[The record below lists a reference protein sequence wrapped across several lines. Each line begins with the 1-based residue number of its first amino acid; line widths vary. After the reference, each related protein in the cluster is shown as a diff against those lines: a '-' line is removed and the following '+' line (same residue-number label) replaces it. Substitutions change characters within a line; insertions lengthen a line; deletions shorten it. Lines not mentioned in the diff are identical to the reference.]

1 MRCYRPAI
9 LSVLCLAALSAA
21 EAGKTPANEH
31 AAPADATHNVTPSV
45 EPGEALSK
53 LTAGNARFVAGQRKI
68 STETGYDKIAREKTA
83 GGQHP
88 FAGILTCAD
97 SRLSPEIIFDQHLG
111 ELFVVRN
118 AGNIA
123 EPIGEGSMEY
133 GVEHLGI
140 RLILVLGH
148 TKCGAVA
155 AVGGSATPLPGN
167 LAALQNEMAGL
178 RTWVESNLAKFP
190 DEKQAIAEAVKVNA
204 RRQADAL
211 LEESP
216 VLREAARSGKI
227 KVVAGVYN
235 LATGAVELIP

>member
-1 MRCYRPAI
+1 MLNSQSLL
-9 LSVLCLAALSAA
+9 LSILCLGALSAV
-21 EAGKTPANEH
+21 EAGKPAAH
-31 AAPADATHNVTPSV
+31 DPAPAAATHSQAHSV
-45 EPGEALSK
+45 EPGEALTR
-53 LTAGNARFVAGQRKI
+53 LTAGNSRFVAGQRKV

-88 FAGILTCAD
+88 FAGVLTCAD

-148 TKCGAVA
+148 TKCGAVS
-155 AVGGSATPLPGN
+155 AVGGSAGALPGN
-167 LAALQNEMAGL
+167 LAALQNEMSGL
-178 RTWVESNLAKFP
+178 RSWVENNLSKFP
-190 DEKQAIAEAVKVNA
+190 DETLAIAEAVKVNA

-211 LEESP
+211 LDESP
-216 VLREAARSGKI
+216 VLREAAKSGKL

-235 LATGAVELIP
+235 LATGAVELLP

>member
-1 MRCYRPAI
+1 MRYCQS
-9 LSVLCLAALSAA
+9 LFLSAFGLVVLSA
-21 EAGKTPANEH
+21 EEVKPASNDH
-31 AAPADATHNVTPSV
+31 AAAAAHPAVVSV
-45 EPGEALSK
+45 EPGDALNS
-53 LTAGNARFVAGQRKI
+53 LVAGNKRFVTGQRKI
-68 STETGYDKIAREKTA
+68 STDTSYDKAAREKTA

-97 SRLSPEIIFDQHLG
+97 SRLSPEIIFDQHVG

-155 AVGGSATPLPGN
+155 AVGGSAGALPGN

-178 RTWVESNLAKFP
+178 RTWVENNLSKFP
-190 DEKQAIAEAVKVNA
+190 DQQDAIAEAVKVNA
-204 RRQADAL
+204 QLQKEAL

-216 VLREAARSGKI
+216 VLREAAKSGKI
-227 KVVAGVYN
+227 RVIAGVYN
-235 LATGAVELIP
+235 LATGVVDLIP